1 MRTHLPHATLRLT
14 AIGLALAGLLIG
26 RSAVAQP
33 RPASAAP
40 AAPAAKGLQPSQA
53 SAPEPPAEAPDSP
66 RASVRA
72 FLDLTANG
80 KDLDAARYLSLDD
93 SNRDQGPVLAE
104 RLRAVLDRYVNVDV
118 DTLSPL
124 PEGNLDDK
132 LPAGT
137 ESVGTVPNPEGGT
150 DRVYLV
156 RVRSAE
162 GGYWAFSPRTVA
174 HIDEWYDSL
183 EDRWIRDLLP
193 RVLLR
198 HGPRGLLWWQW
209 LALPILFVASLAV
222 GRVLGAITKAV
233 LHQVFKRTASPWDD
247 RLLARMAPAVTLVW
261 AVAVGAALLPSLA
274 LVPAAQGFVRSLLG
288 ASATISIF
296 FGLWRLVD
304 VWVQFLLERPWAA
317 GNASA
322 HSMLSV
328 GGNLLKVI
336 VAIVGVVA
344 TIAAFGYPVTTVLAG
359 VGIGGVALAFGAQ
372 KTVENLFGS
381 LALATDQ
388 PLRVGDF
395 VKVDDFTG
403 TVERIGMRSTQ
414 IRTLDRTL
422 ITLPNGQLSDKR
434 IESFAARDRIRFAA
448 TIGLVYGTTRAQMD
462 RVLKGFE
469 DVLRNQ
475 PRIWP
480 DTVIVR
486 FAGFGDSS
494 LDIDVMC
501 WFQTMDYDNEFRVFR
516 EEALLGF
523 MRVVEDAGTLFALPT
538 RTVHLVSEDR
548 ASGKAPATGPA

>member
-1 MRTHLPHATLRLT
+1 MRTHLPQPTLPLIS
-14 AIGLALAGLLIG
+14 IGLALASLFMGH
-26 RSAVAQP
+26 AAAAQP
-33 RPASAAP
+33 KPPFSAP
-40 AAPAAKGLQPSQA
+40 AASATTAPQA
-53 SAPEPPAEAPDSP
+53 SPTGPLEPPAEAPDSP

-72 FLDLTANG
+72 FLELTAQG
-80 KDLDAARYLSLDD
+80 KDLDAARYLSLDA

-124 PEGNLDDK
+124 SEGSLDDK
-132 LPAGT
+132 LPTGT
-137 ESVGTVPNPEGGT
+137 ESVGTVPDPEGGT
-150 DRVYLV
+150 DHVYLV

-198 HGPRGLLWWQW
+198 HGPRGLLLWQW
-209 LALPILFVASLAV
+209 LALPVLLVVSLV
-222 GRVLGAITKAV
+222 IGRVLGAITKAV
-233 LHQVFKRTASPWDD
+233 LHQIFKRTRTPWDE
-247 RLLARMAPAVTLVW
+247 RFLVRVAPAVTLLW
-261 AVAVGAALLPSLA
+261 AVAVSAALLPSLA
-274 LVPAAQGFVRSLLG
+274 LLPAAHQFVRSLLG
-288 ASATISIF
+288 ASATVSIF

-304 VWVQFLLERPWAA
+304 VWVEFLLERPWAA

-322 HSMLSV
+322 HSMLTV
-328 GGNLLKVI
+328 GGHLLKVF
-336 VAIVGVVA
+336 VAVVGVVA
-344 TIAAFGYPVTTVLAG
+344 AVAAFGYPVSTVLAG
-359 VGIGGVALAFGAQ
+359 VGIFGVALAFGAQ

-381 LALATDQ
+381 VALAADQ

-395 VKVDDFTG
+395 VRVDDFVG

-422 ITLPNGQLSDKR
+422 ITIPNGQLSDKR
-434 IESFAARDRIRFAA
+434 IESFAARDRIRFTA
-448 TIGLVYGTTRAQMD
+448 TIAVVYGTTHAQMG

-469 DVLRNQ
+469 DVLRSH

-486 FAGFGDSS
+486 FAGFGHSS
-494 LDIDVMC
+494 LDIEVMC
-501 WFQTMDYDNEFRVFR
+501 WFETTDYDEFRVLR

-523 MRVVEDAGTLFALPT
+523 MRVVEDAGTHFAFPT
-538 RTVHLVSEDR
+538 RTVHLVPGSSS
-548 ASGKAPATGPA
+548 AGPDIRT

>member
-1 MRTHLPHATLRLT
+1 MRTHLPQPTFRLVS
-14 AIGLALAGLLIG
+14 IGLALAGLLMG
-26 RSAVAQP
+26 RAAAAQQQFP
-33 RPASAAP
+33 SSAP
-40 AAPAAKGLQPSQA
+40 AASATKAPQQSQTG
-53 SAPEPPAEAPDSP
+53 APEPPAEAPDSP

-72 FLDLTANG
+72 FLELTEKG
-80 KDLDAARYLSLDD
+80 KDLDAARYLSLDT

-124 PEGNLDDK
+124 SEGSLDDK

-150 DRVYLV
+150 DHVYLV

-162 GGYWAFSPRTVA
+162 GGSWAFSPRTVA

-193 RVLLR
+193 RILLR
-198 HGPRGLLWWQW
+198 HGPQGLLLWQW
-209 LALPILFVASLAV
+209 LALPVLIVITLAI
-222 GRVLGAITKAV
+222 GRVLGVITKAV
-233 LHQVFKRTASPWDD
+233 LHQIFRRTPTQWDD
-247 RLLARMAPAVTLVW
+247 RFLARVAPAVTLLW
-261 AVAVGAALLPSLA
+261 AVAVSAALLPSLA
-274 LVPAAQGFVRSLLG
+274 LVPAAHRFVRSLLG
-288 ASATISIF
+288 ASATVSIF

-304 VWVQFLLERPWAA
+304 VWVQLLLERPWAA
-317 GNASA
+317 DNASA

-328 GGNLLKVI
+328 GGHLLKVF
-336 VAIVGVVA
+336 VALVGVVA

-359 VGIGGVALAFGAQ
+359 LGIGGVALAFGAQ

-381 LALATDQ
+381 LALAADQ

-395 VKVDDFTG
+395 VRVDDFVG

-414 IRTLDRTL
+414 IRTLDRTV
-422 ITLPNGQLSDKR
+422 ISIPNGQLSDKR
-434 IESFAARDRIRFAA
+434 IESFAARDRIRFAV
-448 TIGLVYGTTRAQMD
+448 TIGVVYGTTHAQMD

-469 DVLRNQ
+469 DVLRSH

-486 FAGFGDSS
+486 FAGFGRSS
-494 LDIDVMC
+494 LDIEVLC
-501 WFQTMDYDNEFRVFR
+501 WFETTDYDEFRVLR

-523 MRVVEDAGTLFALPT
+523 MRVVEDAGTGFAFPT
-538 RTVHLVSEDR
+538 QTVHLVSAGR
-548 ASGKAPATGPA
+548 IPSQAL